1 MKKLIIVL
9 FFLSLLNIYI
19 DGKNSTIRFRV
30 IPNSNSTQ
38 DIFMK
43 EKVLD
48 EAQKYISNFETNS
61 SNLDRSQINNLT
73 KEISEDIDK
82 LFKHYSYDKSFS
94 VKYKDNYFPEKQYNG
109 ISYDEGYYESLVIEI
124 GDAKG
129 DNYWCFLYP
138 NMCFIEMEENNKD
151 INNIKF
157 ESYFK
162 KLINKIF

>member
-9 FFLSLLNIYI
+9 FFLTVFNIFI
-19 DGKNSTIRFRV
+19 NEKNSIVRFRV
-30 IPNSNSTQ
+30 IPNSNSVQ

-48 EAQKYISNFETNS
+48 EAQKYISNIED
-61 SNLDRSQINNLT
+61 LDRSQINDLT
-73 KEISEDIDK
+73 KTLSLEIDS
-82 LFKHYSYDKSFS
+82 LFKEYSYDKSFS
-94 VKYKDNYFPEKQYNG
+94 VKYKDNYFPQKEYNG
-109 ISYDEGYYESLVIEI
+109 ITYDEGYYESLVIEI

-138 NMCFIEMEENNKD
+138 NMCFIEMEETNKD